1 MRKQT
6 SVLIVLISLLVS
18 GCVSVRVE
26 TKIKKD
32 GSGTKAFVLALD
44 NSVMSMLESMAQ
56 EAGASTDDIWEAAR
70 AGAESI
76 KGAEVQEYRDDE
88 SQGIKITVPFGDL
101 TELQALSSSDAF
113 SGSDVVTVS
122 QNGDVTTLKASVRSG
137 DLASGFDEAGGQ
149 GLQGFDLGDIE
160 FEYAY
165 IIEVEGKILEY
176 SPQGN
181 AEIQGSKVTWDLT
194 QSTGD
199 ATELMIK
206 WEPSGGPDM
215 GVILLVA
222 IALGGAALILF
233 GAILTLRGKRPPDPA
248 TTVSHEG

>member
-6 SVLIVLISLLVS
+6 SVLIILISLLIS
-18 GCVSVRVE
+18 GCVTVRVE

-44 NSVMSMLESMAQ
+44 NSVLSMLESMAQ
-56 EAGASTDDIWEAAR
+56 ESGASTDDIWEAAR

-76 KGAEVQEYRDDE
+76 KGAEVQEYRDGE
-88 SQGIKITVPFGDL
+88 SQGIKISVPFSNL

-122 QNGDVTTLKASVRSG
+122 QNGDVTTLKATVRTG

-149 GLQGFDLGDIE
+149 SLEGFDLGDID
-160 FEYAY
+160 FEYVY
-165 IIEVEGKILEY
+165 VIEVEGEILEY

-181 AEIQGSKVTWDLT
+181 AEIEGSKVSWDLT
-194 QSTGD
+194 QSTD
-199 ATELMIK
+199 DTTELTIK
-206 WEPSGGPDM
+206 WEPSSGPDIM
-215 GVILLVA
+215 VILLVI

-233 GAILTLRGKRPPDPA
+233 GAILTMRGKQAADQA
-248 TTVSHEG
+248 KAVSHEG